1 MSDSSPSEAHQ
12 FDFWLGHWN
21 LMWGDQQHGTNVITA
36 VLNDQV
42 ILENFSGQPAT
53 SLADMSV
60 SVFNRQSGKWQ
71 QTWVDNEAGYLDFV
85 GEFKGGQMVLQRTA
99 EANGQR
105 FLQRMVWY
113 NIEYEQHDWNW
124 ERSDDNGATWQVVWK
139 IHYARAG

>member
-21 LMWGDQQHGTNVITA
+21 LTWGDQQHGTNVITA

-53 SLADMSV
+53 SLAGMSV